1 MEAYKSIISRID
13 SHGVS
18 TVFTLMSEEIIELV
32 SAVEA
37 ETDGD
42 LDVVHARHEQ
52 GAAAMADGYA
62 RASDEVGVCIVGRGP
77 AIAQT
82 GTALNTARK
91 KGSDVLYI
99 VPTMAHGSTFDQKEF
114 AQESY
119 LSDMVGD
126 VTTIHA
132 AENIPSIL
140 DDAFRRVRIDGPV
153 AVQIPMDLLFE
164 EITDPE
170 ETGEERSGGEVYT
183 REARVQPDERS
194 LSEAVELYL
203 DSDATKPP
211 VILAGE
217 GAVKSGAKES
227 ILALAE
233 QTNALLA
240 TTIQSRGYFSDHP
253 FSVGLV
259 GTLGSNVANEYI
271 ADADYLLSIG
281 ASLNE
286 HTTDSGRLINDQA
299 KVVHIDNNAAS
310 INRYEPVDLGIQ
322 GDAQITSE
330 LLVAALQEEGIDR
343 SGAFWTEQTKQRLS
357 DGFPFGDIEESD
369 RDGRIDPR
377 ILIEALDEQLPE
389 DRLVVTDAGHFAT
402 WVVDGIDFGSVN
414 DFIWTLDFTSI
425 GLGLPM
431 GVGAARA
438 GSDRVCVA
446 FCGDAG
452 FMMSLQELETATRND
467 IPLIVV
473 VMNDDSLGA
482 EHRQAQK
489 AGLSGEAARISAP
502 DFEDVAASLGADGYT
517 VRDRSDIA
525 AIEDALA
532 DGSKKQLVVDCK
544 IDKDVTHRLYS

>member
-1 MEAYKSIISRID
+1 
-13 SHGVS
+13 
-18 TVFTLMSEEIIELV
+18 
-32 SAVEA
+32 
-37 ETDGD
+37 
-42 LDVVHARHEQ
+42 
-52 GAAAMADGYA
+52 
-62 RASDEVGVCIVGRGP
+62 
-77 AIAQT
+77 
-82 GTALNTARK
+82 
-91 KGSDVLYI
+91 
-99 VPTMAHGSTFDQKEF
+99 
-114 AQESY
+114 
-119 LSDMVGD
+119 
-126 VTTIHA
+126 
-132 AENIPSIL
+132 
-140 DDAFRRVRIDGPV
+140 
-153 AVQIPMDLLFE
+153 MDLLFE
-164 EITDPE
+164 EIADPK
-170 ETGEERSGGEVYT
+170 ETGEERDDGEVYT
-183 REARVQPDERS
+183 RDARVQPDERS

-227 ILALAE
+227 ILSLAE

-286 HTTDSGRLINDQA
+286 HTTDAGRLINDQA
-299 KVVHIDNNAAS
+299 KVVHIDNDAAS

-322 GDAQITSE
+322 GDAKITSE
-330 LLVAALQEEGIDR
+330 LLVAALREEGIDR

-357 DGFPFGDIEESD
+357 GGFPFGDIEESD

-377 ILIEALDEQLPE
+377 VLIEALDEQLPE

-438 GSDRVCVA
+438 DSDRVCVA

-482 EHRQAQK
+482 EHRQARK

-517 VRDRSDIA
+517 VRDRSDVA

-532 DGSKKQLVVDCK
+532 DGSKKQLVIDCK